1 MSRSNIFFNDLL
13 DSRRILYPTEL
24 PVQYFSLMI
33 FPTKPRKPFS
43 RKRLLCVLVPSWQ
56 NFSHEGTKT
65 QRLLP
70 MLRALC
76 GSLHLTAEN
85 AEKAQSFCQR
95 TGVFV
100 KSHFSK
106 TIESVAKLLSVE
118 PGEDII
124 NAEHDSKVK
133 CFAIGAALNWRVPVH
148 L

>member
-1 MSRSNIFFNDLL
+1 MAQFDCATSEPDWIRTNDLL
-13 DSRRILYPTEL
+13 LRRQLLYPTEL
-24 PVQYFSLMI
+24 PVQYFSSMT
-33 FPTKPRKPFS
+33 FPTKPRKPFP

-65 QRLLP
+65 QRLLRIR
-70 MLRALC
+70 RALC

-106 TIESVAKLLSVE
+106 TIESVASSNILNSAAAKIIFFSLHPNAMI
-118 PGEDII
+118 PG
-124 NAEHDSKVK
+124 
-133 CFAIGAALNWRVPVH
+133 WM
-148 L
+148 